1 MEEFTKIL
9 GYLAAFLTTISF
21 LPQTF
26 KSIKEKN
33 TEGISL
39 GMYSLFTLGVFFW
52 LVYGLSIKDIPMM
65 AANSVTFVFALIILG
80 LKTRYSTNVK
90 IDDKKHF

>member
-1 MEEFTKIL
+1 LEEFFKLL

-21 LPQTF
+21 LPQTI

-39 GMYSLFTLGVFFW
+39 GMYSLLTLGVLFW
-52 LVYGLSIKDIPMM
+52 MVYGLSIKDIPMV
-65 AANSVTFVFALIILG
+65 AANSVTIVFAVIILS
-80 LKTRYSTNVK
+80 LKIKHSTGVK
-90 IDDKKHF
+90 YL

>member
-1 MEEFTKIL
+1 ML

>member
-1 MEEFTKIL
+1 MEEFIKLL

-21 LPQTF
+21 LPQTI

-39 GMYSLFTLGVFFW
+39 GMYSLFTLGVVFW
-52 LVYGLSIKDIPMM
+52 LVYGLSIKDIPMV
-65 AANSVTFVFALIILG
+65 AANSVTIVFAIIILG
-80 LKTRYSTNVK
+80 LKIKHSTSDK
-90 IDDKKHF
+90 ILNK